1 LGNLLLSNGKSSIIG
16 LLNNGKCGRNCI
28 GGIVRE
34 KSCAGA
40 ENRGKTTQNSMHR
53 LAARG
58 WPPGAI
64 WEMWGVIW
72 FTKNA
77 VFRTFPATGTARR

>member
-16 LLNNGKCGRNCI
+16 FLNNGKCGRNCI
-28 GGIVRE
+28 GGIVGE

-40 ENRGKTTQNSMHR
+40 ENQSKIAQNSMHR

-58 WPPGAI
+58 WPPGSI
-64 WEMWGVIW
+64 SEM
-72 FTKNA
+72 
-77 VFRTFPATGTARR
+77 